1 MANNSALIH
10 FAQQTAPE
18 DLKRAF
24 INVLVHEGEGL
35 SDEQREILV
44 DVVRR
49 ANGTVS
55 VVQKGRRRKSYK
67 GMHR

>member
-1 MANNSALIH
+1 MANNSTLVL

-24 INVLVHEGEGL
+24 INVLVHEGEDL